1 MIFIDAKVED
11 RRITDLKARI
21 SALNLISMVN
31 FTDRISVNWGDYSQ
45 IQVEMLLFKKAH
57 RNSSYAYYHLLS
69 GVDLPL
75 VSQDTIHQFFDKHQG
90 KEFLTIVSKESFER
104 NKIYDRVRIHYWAP
118 HISERTFSN
127 KLIGKFFQKFIRSS
141 ELYMKRI
148 CSADKFKTFGTALG
162 YASQWVSITDELVTI
177 LLDEELWIRDVF
189 SHSLFCDELFIPTII
204 NKYGW
209 ESRIYYSKGMV
220 NDPEEFQGNLRYI
233 NWWDG
238 SPYTWTDSS
247 EDFSYLEKAI
257 NRGHFFA
264 RKFDIQTYPAMI
276 DFIKARTQFS

>member
-1 MIFIDAKVED
+1 
-11 RRITDLKARI
+11 
-21 SALNLISMVN
+21 MVN

-45 IQVEMLLFKKAH
+45 IQAEMLLFKKAH

-247 EDFSYLEKAI
+247 EDFSSLEKAI